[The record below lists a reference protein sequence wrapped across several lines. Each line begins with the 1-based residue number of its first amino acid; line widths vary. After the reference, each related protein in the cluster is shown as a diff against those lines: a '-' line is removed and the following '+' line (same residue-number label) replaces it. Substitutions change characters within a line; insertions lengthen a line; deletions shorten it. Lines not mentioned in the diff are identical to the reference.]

1 MKALLFSTSTTKFIV
16 LKVLGALFSA
26 LFYKGPLATV
36 KYADIP
42 EPLLPGPDWVKL
54 RTLMCGFCGSDQ
66 SLIFLKDS
74 PTASPFTSFPCVL
87 GHELCAEIVEVGSE
101 VAGFRVGDRV
111 TVAPGLACSARGIEP
126 ACAGCRSGRPGS
138 CENTARGCLSP
149 GMFTGICKDVGGGF
163 AQYLVA
169 HESQIYKLPA
179 SMSLESASMMEP
191 LSVALQAVMDNRP
204 TAADQVLVIGGGVI
218 GNLIVQSIR
227 AFEIPCSITVAE
239 PSRFHAKLAVKSGA
253 DHIVTEGD
261 IPGAACKIT
270 GAESYKPLLGKNILM
285 GGFTKIFDCVGH
297 TDTLRTAMRVMA
309 GGGTLSVV
317 GIGDEAK
324 LDLTPL
330 WLKLQTIKG
339 VYAQGYNLVDGRYEH
354 VFETAIR
361 FADTGKVNLHDMV
374 THQYPLERYQEMI
387 EVNKHKAANRAVKT
401 VVAFTSVR
409 GTGV

>member
-1 MKALLFSTSTTKFIV
+1 MKALLFSASVSKFVV
-16 LKVLGALFSA
+16 LKALGALFPS

-42 EPLLPGPDWVKL
+42 EPSLPGPDWVKL

-87 GHELCAEIVEVGSE
+87 GHELCAEIVEVDKE
-101 VAGFRVGDRV
+101 LNGFCVGDRV
-111 TVAPGLACSARGIEP
+111 TVAPGLTCTARGIEP
-126 ACAGCRSGRPGS
+126 ACPSCRSGRPGS
-138 CENTARGCLSP
+138 CENTAKGCLSP
-149 GMFTGICKDVGGGF
+149 GIFTGICKDAGGGF

-169 HESQIYKLPA
+169 HKSQLYKLPA
-179 SMSLESASMMEP
+179 SMSLETASMIEP
-191 LSVALQAVMDNRP
+191 LGVTLQAVMDNLP
-204 TAADQVLVIGGGVI
+204 TADDKVLVIGGGVI

-239 PSRFHAKLAVKSGA
+239 PSRFHAELAVKAGA
-253 DHIVTEGD
+253 DHIVTDGD
-261 IPGAACKIT
+261 IPSAASEIT

-317 GIGDEAK
+317 GIGDEVK

-339 VYAQGYNLVDGRYEH
+339 AYAQGFNLVDGQREH

-361 FADTGKVNLHDMV
+361 FADAGKVNLHDMV
-374 THQYPLERYQEMI
+374 THKYPLERYQEMI
-387 EVNKHKAANRAVKT
+387 EVNMRKSANRAVKT
-401 VVAFTSVR
+401 VVIFT
-409 GTGV
+409 